1 MREGFSYSLNFGI
14 IFMIY
19 GLMRLISAIL
29 LFFITSA
36 FLFSDAPLVHR
47 LIVLPAS
54 KLSIDGKTNVNTF
67 TCGIA
72 KYSGTDT
79 LVLHE
84 GGKNTRPVFVKGSV
98 GLDASTFDCGMAIMT
113 SDFRK
118 TIKSDEYTAIVIDFI
133 SFERTPSY
141 EQKEENFKGILKISL
156 AGVTKLFEV
165 DCIIEAKEDGMI
177 HLKGGRNF
185 TFSDFGLK
193 PPSRMMGTIKV
204 KENLTVKFHL
214 VLKLDPNS

>member
-1 MREGFSYSLNFGI
+1 MKILVGFCICLV
-14 IFMIY
+14 
-19 GLMRLISAIL
+19 
-29 LFFITSA
+29 
-36 FLFSDAPLVHR
+36 LFSFSFYKEAPTLTHR
-47 LIVLPAS
+47 LIVLPLS
-54 KLSIDGKTNVNTF
+54 KLSIDGKTNINSF
-67 TCGIA
+67 TCAIA
-72 KYSGTDT
+72 QYCGTDT

-98 GLDASTFDCGMAIMT
+98 ELDASTFDCGMGVMT

-118 TIKSDEYTAIVIDFI
+118 TINSNVHPAIVIDFI

-141 EQKEENFKGILKISL
+141 KQKEETFKGILKISL

-165 DCIIEAKEDGMI
+165 DCFIEAKSSGLI
-177 HLKGGRNF
+177 HLRGGRDF
-185 TFSDFGLK
+185 TFADFGLV

-204 KENLTVKFHL
+204 KEDLTVKFHL

>member
-1 MREGFSYSLNFGI
+1 
-14 IFMIY
+14 
-19 GLMRLISAIL
+19 MRLISAIL
-29 LFFITSA
+29 IFFISSA
-36 FLFSDAPLVHR
+36 FLVRDDADLVHR

-54 KLSIDGKTNVNTF
+54 KMSIDGKTNVNAF
-67 TCGIA
+67 TCAIA

-84 GGKNTRPVFVKGSV
+84 GGRNTRPVFVKGSV

-118 TIKSDEYTAIVIDFI
+118 TIKSDEFPAIVIDFI

-141 EQKEENFKGILKISL
+141 AQKEENFKGILKISL

-165 DCIIEAKEDGMI
+165 DCSIEAKESGMI
-177 HLKGGRNF
+177 HLKGGRKF
-185 TFSDFGLK
+185 TFADFGLK

-204 KENLTVKFHL
+204 KEDLTVKFHL

>member
-1 MREGFSYSLNFGI
+1 MKLPSV
-14 IFMIY
+14 
-19 GLMRLISAIL
+19 IL
-29 LFFITSA
+29 LFFISSA
-36 FLFSDAPLVHR
+36 FLASDADLVHR

-54 KLSIDGKTNVNTF
+54 KLSIDGKTNVNSF
-67 TCGIA
+67 TCAIA
-72 KYSGTDT
+72 QYAGTDT

-118 TIKSDEYTAIVIDFI
+118 TINSNKYPAIVIDFI

-156 AGVTKLFEV
+156 AGVTRLFEV
-165 DCIIEAKEDGMI
+165 DCFIETKPNGLI

-185 TFSDFGLK
+185 TFTDFGLK
-193 PPSRMMGTIKV
+193 PPSRMMGTVKV
-204 KENLTVKFHL
+204 KEDLTVRFHL

>member
-1 MREGFSYSLNFGI
+1 MK
-14 IFMIY
+14 
-19 GLMRLISAIL
+19 LIPAIL
-29 LFFITSA
+29 LFIISSA
-36 FLFSDAPLVHR
+36 FIFSDAPLVHR

-54 KLSIDGKTNVNTF
+54 KLSIDGKTNVNSF
-67 TCGIA
+67 TCAIA
-72 KYSGTDT
+72 KYNGTDT

-84 GGKNTRPVFVKGSV
+84 GGRNTRPVFVKGSV

-118 TIKSDEYTAIVIDFI
+118 TVKSKEYPSIVIDFI

-141 EQKEENFKGILKISL
+141 AQQEEKFKGILKISL

-165 DCIIEAKEDGMI
+165 DCSIEANPNGEI
-177 HLKGGRNF
+177 HLKGGRGF
-185 TFSDFGLK
+185 TFADFGLK

-204 KENLTVKFHL
+204 KEELNVKFHL
-214 VLKLDPNS
+214 VLKLDPNT

>member
-1 MREGFSYSLNFGI
+1 MKSIPAL
-14 IFMIY
+14 
-19 GLMRLISAIL
+19 L
-29 LFFITSA
+29 LFFISSA
-36 FLFSDAPLVHR
+36 FILRDAPLVHR

-54 KLSIDGKTNVNTF
+54 KLSIDGKTNVNSF
-67 TCGIA
+67 TCAIA
-72 KYSGTDT
+72 KYAGTDT
-79 LVLHE
+79 LVLQE
-84 GGKNTRPVFVKGSV
+84 GGKKIRPVFVKGSV

-118 TIKSDEYTAIVIDFI
+118 TIQSDKYPAIVIDFI
-133 SFERTPSY
+133 SFERAPSY
-141 EQKEENFKGILKISL
+141 AQKEENFKGILKISL

-165 DCIIEAKEDGMI
+165 DCFIEAKANGLI

-185 TFSDFGLK
+185 TFADFGLK

-204 KENLTVKFHL
+204 KEDLTVKFHL

>member
-1 MREGFSYSLNFGI
+1 MK
-14 IFMIY
+14 
-19 GLMRLISAIL
+19 LISAIL
-29 LFFITSA
+29 LFFVSSA
-36 FLFSDAPLVHR
+36 FLVRDDADLVHR
-47 LIVLPAS
+47 LIVQPAS
-54 KLSIDGKTNVNTF
+54 KMSIDGKTNVNDF
-67 TCGIA
+67 TCAIA

-84 GGKNTRPVFVKGSV
+84 GGRNTRPVFVKGSV

-118 TIKSDEYTAIVIDFI
+118 TIKSDKFPAIVIDFI

-141 EQKEENFKGILKISL
+141 AQKEENFKGILKISL

-165 DCIIEAKEDGMI
+165 DCSIEAKESGMI

-185 TFSDFGLK
+185 TFADFGLK
-193 PPSRMMGTIKV
+193 PPSRMMGSIKV
-204 KENLTVKFHL
+204 KEDLTVKFHL